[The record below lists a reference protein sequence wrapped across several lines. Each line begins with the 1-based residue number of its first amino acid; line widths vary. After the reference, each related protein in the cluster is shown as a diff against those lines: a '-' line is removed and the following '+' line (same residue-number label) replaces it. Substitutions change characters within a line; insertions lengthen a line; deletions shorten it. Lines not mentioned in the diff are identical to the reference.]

1 MAGPGR
7 PWPLKFLR
15 SSITVLNVKGRRMS
29 GVGKTQLGALDIGH
43 DIKTGREHGGVGLFE
58 NDGKSAIDPRE

>member
-1 MAGPGR
+1 MA
-7 PWPLKFLR
+7 LKFLR
-15 SSITVLNVKGRRMS
+15 SSITVLNVKGGRMS
-29 GVGKTQLGALDIGH
+29 RIRETQLGALDVSH